1 MQSFLSFYFLITFI
15 NIKLFIG
22 VKIWM
27 ATGSISSLPY
37 VCSDGKYI
45 PNYGMYLRNENKT
58 KQKGIQTQLE
68 NWFFFIFTLGVWLLT
83 IIVLYKHCIIQ
94 ASP

>member
-1 MQSFLSFYFLITFI
+1 MFAVME
-15 NIKLFIG
+15 N
-22 VKIWM
+22 
-27 ATGSISSLPY
+27 
-37 VCSDGKYI
+37 